1 MDCSYCFHGLFPD
14 IDRVLGVDLGPMEE
28 AKRSKHCIDQD
39 SRFSLKLWK
48 KKHRWHSDSKF
59 RFSLIFPQPC
69 LFDTSVGKALVDV
82 VERHGK
88 LFLSTTRSD
97 PRRMTERHVPPVDG
111 SWITFKYGFIQVRLK
126 ISQLY
131 QLFQNWI
138 NLGCLQLRNVR
149 SNPKSPRFNTHIIS
163 RIILFTAGLVRKNMK
178 KPFSSIFQV

>member
-1 MDCSYCFHGLFPD
+1 M
-14 IDRVLGVDLGPMEE
+14 GPMEE

-48 KKHRWHSDSKF
+48 ENTGGIAIQNSCW
-59 RFSLIFPQPC
+59 FSLIFPQPC

-131 QLFQNWI
+131 QLSTI
-138 NLGCLQLRNVR
+138 PKLDKLRMFIA
-149 SNPKSPRFNTHIIS
+149 SKCEIEPEIAKIQQTHH
-163 RIILFTAGLVRKNMK
+163 L
-178 KPFSSIFQV
+178 

>member
-48 KKHRWHSDSKF
+48 ENTGGIAIQNSCW
-59 RFSLIFPQPC
+59 FSLIFPQPC
-69 LFDTSVGKALVDV
+69 LFDTSVSKALVDV

-138 NLGCLQLRNVR
+138 NMDKLRM
-149 SNPKSPRFNTHIIS
+149 
-163 RIILFTAGLVRKNMK
+163 FTASKCEIEPEIAKIPHL
-178 KPFSSIFQV
+178 